1 MSKSSKPII
10 FYVLFLIV
18 IITVFFIA
26 VVVVKISYE
35 EDIKTKDEAER
46 RLRIERQK
54 LVRLQAEY
62 QEAVTE
68 DRIRN
73 LALQIGMIK
82 RFEPAVTLKI
92 SKEQIEELQRNFNTK
107 YE

>member
-46 RLRIERQK
+46 RLKIERQK

>member
-1 MSKSSKPII
+1 MSTSSKPVI

-18 IITVFFIA
+18 IVTVFFIA

-35 EDIKTKDEAER
+35 ENIKVKDEAER
-46 RLRIERQK
+46 RFRIERQK

-62 QEAVTE
+62 QETTTE
-68 DRIRN
+68 DRIRS

-82 RFEPAVTLKI
+82 RVEPAVTLKI
-92 SKEQIEELQRNFNTK
+92 SKEQIEELERNFNLK